1 MRSGADVL
9 CSFPGLPLSNR
20 RSSARSKGCRRA
32 GRIAATT
39 NCAVYWGLPT
49 APPADVGDVSGVE
62 VRELTA
68 ADAEAFWQLR
78 LEALERE
85 PAAFG
90 GSPEEHRTT
99 TITAAANRIEPNEN
113 GFVIGAFVDGR
124 LRGMVGFVRETS
136 VKRRH
141 KGMVWGVY
149 VGPELRGRGVGRK
162 LLETVLAQARKL
174 PGLER
179 ILLAANAAD
188 PSATALYRSVG
199 FTSFGREPSAL
210 KIGDRYVEDEH
221 MGLDV

>member
-1 MRSGADVL
+1 M
-9 CSFPGLPLSNR
+9 
-20 RSSARSKGCRRA
+20 
-32 GRIAATT
+32 
-39 NCAVYWGLPT
+39 
-49 APPADVGDVSGVE
+49 GDGQEVE

-68 ADAEAFWQLR
+68 ADAEAFWHLR

-90 GSPEEHRTT
+90 GSVEEHRTT
-99 TITAAANRIEPNEN
+99 TIATAGKRIAPNDN
-113 GFVIGAFVDGR
+113 GFVFGAFVGGR

-136 VKRRH
+136 IKRRH

-149 VGPELRGRGVGRK
+149 VGAELRGRGVGRR
-162 LLETVLAQARKL
+162 LLEALLARARTFD
-174 PGLER
+174 GLER

-188 PSATALYRSVG
+188 PSATALYRRVG
-199 FTSFGREPSAL
+199 FTTFGREPAAL